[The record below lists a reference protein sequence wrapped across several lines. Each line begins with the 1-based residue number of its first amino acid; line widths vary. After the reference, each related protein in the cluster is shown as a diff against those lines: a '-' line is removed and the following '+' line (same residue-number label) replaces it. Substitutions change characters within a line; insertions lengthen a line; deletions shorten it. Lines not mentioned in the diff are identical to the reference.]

1 MTDGVLSNQD
11 PFFMSSEI
19 ASVAVVVIRVR
30 TEVTSRLLSSRN
42 RVATPPIR
50 MPIMTAGLLVVIRC
64 FMSARSFFQEFSG
77 RECVDQ
83 SAQRTRSG

>member
-19 ASVAVVVIRVR
+19 ASVAAVVMKVR
-30 TEVTSRLLSSRN
+30 TEVTSKFPSSRN

-50 MPIMTAGLLVVIRC
+50 MPIMMAGLLVVIRC
-64 FMSARSFFQEFSG
+64 FMSVRNFFQELSG
-77 RECVDQ
+77 SACVDQ
-83 SAQRTRSG
+83 SAQSTSSG